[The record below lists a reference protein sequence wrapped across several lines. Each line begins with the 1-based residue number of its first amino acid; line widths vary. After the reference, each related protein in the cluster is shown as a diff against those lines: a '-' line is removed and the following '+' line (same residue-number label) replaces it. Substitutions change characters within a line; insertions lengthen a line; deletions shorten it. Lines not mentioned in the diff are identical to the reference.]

1 MLKAREIAKTAVYE
15 KLKEMTSQV
24 ESLAE
29 GLTTKTRRTSQPGVT
44 DEGLKKKS
52 PNLKL
57 QYGSL
62 KPRSGEAKTVK
73 LKSLRPPMEK

>member
-29 GLTTKTRRTSQPGVT
+29 GLTTKTETNQPAWRH
-44 DEGLKKKS
+44 S
-52 PNLKL
+52 
-57 QYGSL
+57 
-62 KPRSGEAKTVK
+62 
-73 LKSLRPPMEK
+73 